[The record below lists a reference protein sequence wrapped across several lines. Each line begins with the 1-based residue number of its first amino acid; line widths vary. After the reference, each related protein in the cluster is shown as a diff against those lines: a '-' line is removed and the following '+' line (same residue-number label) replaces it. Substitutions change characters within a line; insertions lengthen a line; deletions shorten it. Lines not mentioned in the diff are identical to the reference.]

1 MRLFNSREKEY
12 RNPTGAIPFETQ
24 LHLKIVLPRDL
35 HCTGAIAIVKDDKF
49 GDSDVYGM
57 YWCGMV
63 GDDHEQ
69 WECDVNVDHTGL
81 YWYHFGMD
89 TCYGRRYIMK
99 GFAGEGFI
107 SESEHEPRFQLLVYE
122 KDFETPSWLPGG
134 IMYQIF
140 PDRFYNSGT
149 PKTGIYP
156 DKKLHKKWNLIP
168 DWKPDKNGLITNSD
182 FFGGDLIG
190 IKEKLHYLKSLG
202 VTCIYLN
209 PIFEAYSNHRY
220 DTGDYE
226 KIDPVLGNEE
236 DFRELCEEAKYIEAM
251 KIFEQLDATDEANY
265 ENCRKNLYNM
275 ASSDYKKNN
284 YKKAY
289 EKFSF
294 LSDYKDSKE
303 KANQSLYILAKLDYE
318 KLDYKNALKKYD
330 KIKGFKDVDEKIK
343 KYSTLINLISAVGED
358 GTPAVWN
365 AYNVK
370 CPKCGADAEYIFE
383 FRDNG
388 QYNVGVKCS
397 KEGSYVA
404 KEGRFRIEGNVLY
417 DAEYHD
423 GIMHFKKMADI
434 KKINKNVTDKEGKNI
449 SIEMT
454 DPVNS
459 KNKSTITIYG
469 NIISDDTAS
478 LG

>member
-122 KDFETPSWLPGG
+122 KDFETPSWMPGG

-190 IKEKLHYLKSLG
+190 IKEKLPYLKSLG

-209 PIFEAYSNHRY
+209 PIF
-220 DTGDYE
+220 
-226 KIDPVLGNEE
+226 
-236 DFRELCEEAKYIEAM
+236 
-251 KIFEQLDATDEANY
+251 
-265 ENCRKNLYNM
+265 
-275 ASSDYKKNN
+275 
-284 YKKAY
+284 
-289 EKFSF
+289 
-294 LSDYKDSKE
+294 
-303 KANQSLYILAKLDYE
+303 
-318 KLDYKNALKKYD
+318 
-330 KIKGFKDVDEKIK
+330 
-343 KYSTLINLISAVGED
+343 
-358 GTPAVWN
+358 
-365 AYNVK
+365 
-370 CPKCGADAEYIFE
+370 
-383 FRDNG
+383 
-388 QYNVGVKCS
+388 
-397 KEGSYVA
+397 
-404 KEGRFRIEGNVLY
+404 
-417 DAEYHD
+417 
-423 GIMHFKKMADI
+423 
-434 KKINKNVTDKEGKNI
+434 
-449 SIEMT
+449 
-454 DPVNS
+454 
-459 KNKSTITIYG
+459 
-469 NIISDDTAS
+469 
-478 LG
+478 